1 MDMLCDVMYA
11 LQLGCAKYLIS
22 VFMMLYLHHD
32 CTPSQMSIHGYFY
45 LVWITCT
52 SILNTIKICNDIM
65 ECKLHWVMM

>member
-1 MDMLCDVMYA
+1 MNLLCDVMCA

-32 CTPSQMSIHGYFY
+32 CTPSQMSIHASSY

-52 SILNTIKICNDIM
+52 FILN
-65 ECKLHWVMM
+65 